1 MKKFLFLLIFCLL
14 AENAFAGDIFR
25 SAVKPVPK
33 EPVGNLNVIS
43 PTDVATVQYF
53 AEKSLQYILDNYS
66 DRELRELVIS
76 YNKAEREAARR
87 NKTVMPEK
95 VDKET
100 LQSRENMAEYLR
112 SFYQYRY

>member
-43 PTDVATVQYF
+43 PTDVATVQYS
-53 AEKSLQYILDNYS
+53 AEKSLQYIFANYS
-66 DRELRELVIS
+66 DRELRDLVIS

>member
-1 MKKFLFLLIFCLL
+1 MKKNLFLLFFCLL
-14 AENAFAGDIFR
+14 AANASAGDISG
-25 SAVKPVPK
+25 SARQNA
-33 EPVGNLNVIS
+33 EEDSVGNLNVMS
-43 PTDVATVQYF
+43 LTSVAAAQYP
-53 AEKSLQYILDNYS
+53 AEKSLQYMLDNYS
-66 DRELRELVIS
+66 DKELRELVIW
-76 YNKAEREAARR
+76 YNKAEIEAARR